1 MASVNEAS
9 SHGPNVTAAVDEKV
23 ACIARRWHANGTS
36 ASTRAFACASII
48 SVVSGSSFNQIRG
61 DHLEVF
67 RGERARARHVATH
80 ARSRIHRAC
89 ALTISATSR
98 QFAT

>member
-1 MASVNEAS
+1 
-9 SHGPNVTAAVDEKV
+9 
-23 ACIARRWHANGTS
+23 
-36 ASTRAFACASII
+36 
-48 SVVSGSSFNQIRG
+48 VVSGSSFNQIRG